1 MEEERNSAL
10 RKRLQDGAETLDLFR
25 GNLLTIEGQLSDSPY
40 SPGEAPFQLSF
51 RQAGEAEG
59 KTGEG
64 D

>member
-10 RKRLQDGAETLDLFR
+10 RKRLQDGAETLDIFR
-25 GNLLTIEGQLSDSPY
+25 GNLLAVEGQLSDSPH

-51 RQAGEAEG
+51 RQAGKAEG